1 MSPET
6 DKGDPHPLRFQLPP
20 YRRRTAELRGS
31 SVRLCPKTIGRFYG
45 ACFGKPSQRARGF
58 GKDVVRDKKI
68 VVGVLAVPAYFHL
81 A

>member
-1 MSPET
+1 MENENQRVCT
-6 DKGDPHPLRFQLPP
+6 IR
-20 YRRRTAELRGS
+20 AELRSS